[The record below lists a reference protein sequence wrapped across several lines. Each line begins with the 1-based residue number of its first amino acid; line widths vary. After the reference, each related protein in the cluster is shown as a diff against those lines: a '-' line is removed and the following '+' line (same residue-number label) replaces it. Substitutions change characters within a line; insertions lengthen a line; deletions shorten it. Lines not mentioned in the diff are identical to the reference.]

1 MNQEYSESSPF
12 KTLSAFAE
20 KSHRKLIFNEEQY
33 PGSVRYGGATHKQ
46 TFYMEDKQNSEI
58 YLAGFFDPKQF
69 GENELWFGVFCS
81 AQLPEFAQFTI
92 RKKNI
97 LDKLN
102 PFLRNKTLSSENRI
116 FDSKTVIT
124 GNDSQLASKLLF
136 SSELQQK
143 ILESF
148 TLSPLLFFGA
158 NPFRIDF
165 CPALKNQSIMGF
177 YTFQKWILEEDF
189 IEELFL
195 NMQKIHKTS
204 PVNY

>member
-1 MNQEYSESSPF
+1 MNQEYSESSPY

-33 PGSVRYGGATHKQ
+33 PGSIRHGGAMHKQ
-46 TFYMEDKQNSEI
+46 TFYMEDKHNSDI

-69 GENELWFGVFCS
+69 EENELWFGVFCPI
-81 AQLPEFAQFTI
+81 QLPEFTKLTI
-92 RKKNI
+92 RKKNT

-116 FDSKTVIT
+116 FDSKTIIT
-124 GNDSQLASKLLF
+124 GNDPKLTTKLLF

-148 TLSPLLFFGA
+148 TLSPLLFFGV

-165 CPALKNQSIMGF
+165 CPALKKQSIMGI

-195 NMQKIHKTS
+195 NMRKIHKTS